1 MEWKFPESDDHIPLQ
16 INGIERKIFYDPVD
30 TDTLPFFLFPLQK
43 NRERPFQMDFPEG
56 NRTNQLGGYIFH
68 LVQKGFSAADAF
80 QVVTLMNR
88 YIFDQAIPDDL
99 LQSQILNDSTLQK
112 AESLQKETKN
122 QEISP
127 ESFSRFLIEKGYS
140 IQYNELLNIVEY
152 DGIPEDLQIKD
163 WMLYTLTDWFGLVP
177 IFVCLIFAG
186 VGFVQL
192 VQRKSLLKV
201 DLDIILLGVYYV
213 LVIFGYLL
221 FEMVPINYRPVL
233 IEGFLEASYPSS
245 TTLLV
250 LSVMPTLYFQA
261 QRRLIKKALRQII
274 CIFSVLFSVF
284 MVIGRLVSGVHWL
297 TDIVG
302 AVLLSSGI
310 FLIYKASVNL
320 LCKE

>member
-1 MEWKFPESDDHIPLQ
+1 MK
-16 INGIERKIFYDPVD
+16 
-30 TDTLPFFLFPLQK
+30 
-43 NRERPFQMDFPEG
+43 
-56 NRTNQLGGYIFH
+56 
-68 LVQKGFSAADAF
+68 
-80 QVVTLMNR
+80 
-88 YIFDQAIPDDL
+88 
-99 LQSQILNDSTLQK
+99 
-112 AESLQKETKN
+112 KN
-122 QEISP
+122 QNLLAGT
-127 ESFSRFLIEKGYS
+127 FLLVGFAVWTFLIQMVDVQPIGPNGS
-140 IQYNELLNIVEY
+140 SVGFAMLNGWFHQLTGVH
-152 DGIPEDLQIKD
+152 
-163 WMLYTLTDWFGLVP
+163 WMLYILTDWLGLVP

-192 VQRKSLLKV
+192 VQRKSLFKV

-261 QRRLIKKALRQII
+261 QRRLTPNALRQTI
-274 CIFSVLFSVF
+274 CIFSILFSAF

-302 AVLLSSGI
+302 AVLLSNGI

>member
-1 MEWKFPESDDHIPLQ
+1 MK
-16 INGIERKIFYDPVD
+16 
-30 TDTLPFFLFPLQK
+30 
-43 NRERPFQMDFPEG
+43 
-56 NRTNQLGGYIFH
+56 
-68 LVQKGFSAADAF
+68 
-80 QVVTLMNR
+80 
-88 YIFDQAIPDDL
+88 
-99 LQSQILNDSTLQK
+99 
-112 AESLQKETKN
+112 KN
-122 QEISP
+122 QNLLAGILLLVG
-127 ESFSRFLIEKGYS
+127 FAVWTFLIQTVDVQPIGPNGS
-140 IQYNELLNIVEY
+140 SVGFAALNGWFHQLTGVH
-152 DGIPEDLQIKD
+152 
-163 WMLYTLTDWFGLVP
+163 WTLYTLTDWLGLVP

-192 VQRKSLLKV
+192 VQRKSLFKV

-261 QRRLIKKALRQII
+261 QRRLTQNALRRAI
-274 CIFSVLFSVF
+274 CIFSVLFSAF
-284 MVIGRLVSGVHWL
+284 MVIGRLISGVHWL

-310 FLIYKASVNL
+310 FLIYKASVNFL
-320 LCKE
+320 SER

>member
-1 MEWKFPESDDHIPLQ
+1 MK
-16 INGIERKIFYDPVD
+16 
-30 TDTLPFFLFPLQK
+30 
-43 NRERPFQMDFPEG
+43 
-56 NRTNQLGGYIFH
+56 
-68 LVQKGFSAADAF
+68 
-80 QVVTLMNR
+80 
-88 YIFDQAIPDDL
+88 
-99 LQSQILNDSTLQK
+99 
-112 AESLQKETKN
+112 KN
-122 QEISP
+122 QNVLAGILLLVG
-127 ESFSRFLIEKGYS
+127 FAVWTFLIQEVDVQPIGPNGS
-140 IQYNELLNIVEY
+140 SVGFAALNGWFHQLTGVH
-152 DGIPEDLQIKD
+152 
-163 WMLYTLTDWFGLVP
+163 WMLYTLTDWLGLVP
-177 IFVCLIFAG
+177 ICVCLIFAG

-192 VQRKSLLKV
+192 VHRKSLLKV

-261 QRRLIKKALRQII
+261 QRRLTSNALRQTIL
-274 CIFSVLFSVF
+274 IFSVLFSAF

-310 FLIYKASVNL
+310 FLIYKASVNF
-320 LCKE
+320 LCKR

>member
-1 MEWKFPESDDHIPLQ
+1 MK
-16 INGIERKIFYDPVD
+16 
-30 TDTLPFFLFPLQK
+30 
-43 NRERPFQMDFPEG
+43 
-56 NRTNQLGGYIFH
+56 
-68 LVQKGFSAADAF
+68 
-80 QVVTLMNR
+80 
-88 YIFDQAIPDDL
+88 
-99 LQSQILNDSTLQK
+99 
-112 AESLQKETKN
+112 KN
-122 QEISP
+122 QNLLAGILLLVG
-127 ESFSRFLIEKGYS
+127 FAVWTFLIQTVDVQPIGPNGS
-140 IQYNELLNIVEY
+140 SVGFAALNGWFHQLTGVH
-152 DGIPEDLQIKD
+152 
-163 WMLYTLTDWFGLVP
+163 WMLYTLTDWLGLVP
-177 IFVCLIFAG
+177 ICVCLIFAG

-192 VQRKSLLKV
+192 VHRKSLLKV

-261 QRRLIKKALRQII
+261 QRRLNPNALRQTILV
-274 CIFSVLFSVF
+274 FSVLFSAF

-310 FLIYKASVNL
+310 FLIYKASVNF
-320 LCKE
+320 LCKR

>member
-1 MEWKFPESDDHIPLQ
+1 MKQNRNLLA
-16 INGIERKIFYDPVD
+16 G
-30 TDTLPFFLFPLQK
+30 TLF
-43 NRERPFQMDFPEG
+43 
-56 NRTNQLGGYIFH
+56 I
-68 LVQKGFSAADAF
+68 VGFA
-80 QVVTLMNR
+80 VWT
-88 YIFDQAIPDDL
+88 
-99 LQSQILNDSTLQK
+99 
-112 AESLQKETKN
+112 
-122 QEISP
+122 
-127 ESFSRFLIEKGYS
+127 FLIQMVDVQPIGPNGS
-140 IQYNELLNIVEY
+140 SVGFAALNGWFHQLTGVH
-152 DGIPEDLQIKD
+152 
-163 WMLYTLTDWFGLVP
+163 WMLYTLTDWLGLVP

-192 VQRKSLLKV
+192 VQRKSLFEV

-213 LVIFGYLL
+213 FVIFGYLL
-221 FEMVPINYRPVL
+221 FEMMPINYRPVL

-261 QRRLIKKALRQII
+261 QQRLAQNVFRQTI
-274 CIFSVLFSVF
+274 CIFSVLFSAF
-284 MVIGRLVSGVHWL
+284 MVIGRLISGVHWL

>member
-1 MEWKFPESDDHIPLQ
+1 MK
-16 INGIERKIFYDPVD
+16 
-30 TDTLPFFLFPLQK
+30 
-43 NRERPFQMDFPEG
+43 
-56 NRTNQLGGYIFH
+56 
-68 LVQKGFSAADAF
+68 
-80 QVVTLMNR
+80 
-88 YIFDQAIPDDL
+88 
-99 LQSQILNDSTLQK
+99 
-112 AESLQKETKN
+112 KN
-122 QEISP
+122 QNLLAGT
-127 ESFSRFLIEKGYS
+127 FLLVGFAVWTFLIQMVDVQPIGPNGS
-140 IQYNELLNIVEY
+140 SVGFAMLNGWFHQLTGVH
-152 DGIPEDLQIKD
+152 
-163 WMLYTLTDWFGLVP
+163 WTLYILTDWLGLVP

-192 VQRKSLLKV
+192 VQRKSLFKV

-213 LVIFGYLL
+213 LVILGYLL

-261 QRRLIKKALRQII
+261 QRRLNPNALRQTILV
-274 CIFSVLFSVF
+274 FSVLFSAF

-302 AVLLSSGI
+302 AVLLSNGI